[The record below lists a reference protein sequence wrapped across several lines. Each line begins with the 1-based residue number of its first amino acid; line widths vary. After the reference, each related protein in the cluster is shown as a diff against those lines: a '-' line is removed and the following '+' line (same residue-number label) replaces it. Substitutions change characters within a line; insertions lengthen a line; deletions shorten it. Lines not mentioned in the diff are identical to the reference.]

1 MIHSIFI
8 INASGDMLCEKHY
21 RSPLSRAVLDP
32 FFEAKSAVVDPA
44 DVPPTI
50 YGGKHHLIN
59 CFNGH
64 LYLVAAVKEDV
75 PTLFVV
81 EFLHRVFSI
90 FTDYFGKVTEGTV
103 MKHSVIAIQVL
114 EEMLDNGFPLA
125 TEPNVLKEMIR
136 PPTWTAMFDSVTGSK
151 GVREK
156 LPSGTISNTQ
166 WRRAGVKYSN
176 NECFVDIEESLDF
189 IIDKNG
195 SIVFSE
201 VRGVINC
208 RTKLS
213 GMPDLMLSF
222 VNPRVLDDPSFHP
235 CVRLTEWTNSRV
247 LSFIPPDGFFVLANY
262 IIGPETPL
270 AIPLNV
276 RPTIKFDEGHGKL
289 EVEISLGSIGG
300 KTIEDLVIEIPMP
313 KQVNSVSL
321 TPTIGVHSFDQVAK
335 CVRWEVKKL
344 PPGTGLQAIRGSI
357 STTPGTGKISAHPTV
372 KVSMRIPGYCP
383 SGVKVNRLDI
393 TCEKYKPFKGV
404 KYMSKA
410 GRYQIRT

>member
-1 MIHSIFI
+1 
-8 INASGDMLCEKHY
+8 
-21 RSPLSRAVLDP
+21 
-32 FFEAKSAVVDPA
+32 
-44 DVPPTI
+44 
-50 YGGKHHLIN
+50 
-59 CFNGH
+59 
-64 LYLVAAVKEDV
+64 
-75 PTLFVV
+75 
-81 EFLHRVFSI
+81 
-90 FTDYFGKVTEGTV
+90 
-103 MKHSVIAIQVL
+103 
-114 EEMLDNGFPLA
+114 
-125 TEPNVLKEMIR
+125 
-136 PPTWTAMFDSVTGSK
+136 MFDSVTGSK

-276 RPTIKFDEGHGKL
+276 RPTIKFDEGQCPTPPHPHAHARAHPFPSISCLFGLVWLPRLIESFIPPIREGQKL
-289 EVEISLGSIGG
+289 SISAISAPSISLGRAPLS
-300 KTIEDLVIEIPMP
+300 
-313 KQVNSVSL
+313 N
-321 TPTIGVHSFDQVAK
+321 
-335 CVRWEVKKL
+335 
-344 PPGTGLQAIRGSI
+344 AI
-357 STTPGTGKISAHPTV
+357 
-372 KVSMRIPGYCP
+372 
-383 SGVKVNRLDI
+383 
-393 TCEKYKPFKGV
+393 
-404 KYMSKA
+404 
-410 GRYQIRT
+410 

>member
-1 MIHSIFI
+1 MTHP
-8 INASGDMLCEKHY
+8 DC
-21 RSPLSRAVLDP
+21 
-32 FFEAKSAVVDPA
+32 
-44 DVPPTI
+44 
-50 YGGKHHLIN
+50 
-59 CFNGH
+59 
-64 LYLVAAVKEDV
+64 
-75 PTLFVV
+75 
-81 EFLHRVFSI
+81 
-90 FTDYFGKVTEGTV
+90 
-103 MKHSVIAIQVL
+103 
-114 EEMLDNGFPLA
+114 
-125 TEPNVLKEMIR
+125 R

-276 RPTIKFDEGHGKL
+276 RPTIKFDEGQCPTPLSPPPPHTHTHTHTHTHILSRPFRVCFVWFG
-289 EVEISLGSIGG
+289 
-300 KTIEDLVIEIPMP
+300 LVW
-313 KQVNSVSL
+313 
-321 TPTIGVHSFDQVAK
+321 F
-335 CVRWEVKKL
+335 
-344 PPGTGLQAIRGSI
+344 
-357 STTPGTGKISAHPTV
+357 
-372 KVSMRIPGYCP
+372 GY
-383 SGVKVNRLDI
+383 LD
-393 TCEKYKPFKGV
+393 
-404 KYMSKA
+404 
-410 GRYQIRT
+410 

>member
-1 MIHSIFI
+1 VEP
-8 INASGDMLCEKHY
+8 G
-21 RSPLSRAVLDP
+21 
-32 FFEAKSAVVDPA
+32 

-50 YGGKHHLIN
+50 HGGRHHLIN
-59 CFNGH
+59 CFNGN
-64 LYLVAAVKEDV
+64 LYLVAAVKTDV

-81 EFLHRVFSI
+81 EFLHRVFTL
-90 FTDYFGKVTEGTV
+90 FDDYFGKATEGAL
-103 MKHSVIAIQVL
+103 MKHTVIAIQLL

-136 PPTWTAMFDSVTGSK
+136 PPTWTAMFDSVTGNK
-151 GVREK
+151 NVREK

-176 NECFVDIEESLDF
+176 NECFVDIEENIDF
-189 IIDKNG
+189 IVDKNG

-201 VRGVINC
+201 VRGSINC

-247 LSFIPPDGFFVLANY
+247 LSFIPPDGFFTLANY
-262 IIGPETPL
+262 IIGPEVAL
-270 AIPLNV
+270 AIPLKV
-276 RPTIKFDEGHGKL
+276 RPVITFDEGHGKL
-289 EVEISLGSIGG
+289 ELEISPQSTGG
-300 KTIEDLVIEIPMP
+300 KIIEDLIITIPMP

-321 TPTIGVHSFDQVAK
+321 TPSVGICSFDQVEK
-335 CVRWEVKKL
+335 VVRWEVKKL
-344 PPGTGLQAIRGSI
+344 PVAGLSSIRGTI
-357 STTPGTGKISAHPTV
+357 SCSPGTGKLTAHPTV
-372 KVSMRIPGYCP
+372 SVGMRVAGYVP
-383 SGVKVNRLDI
+383 SGVKVNRLDV
-393 TCEKYKPFKGV
+393 TCEEKYKPFKGV
-404 KYMSKA
+404 KYTAKA